1 MARTQSML
9 MRRFTWFLLGAV
21 TVHIFQI
28 IAKHRTVISSD
39 NSPKQ
44 HGTFRCLLNTNV
56 NLEISTL
63 RKVLINHIKES
74 KALDM
79 RKRLQ
84 KAGFKPSLLTLI
96 YKDGFKQKKRRTKL
110 PEGIDSIPMQ
120 GTCAVVGSAGI
131 LLNSSCGREIDEHDF
146 VFRGNLAQTI
156 GFEQDV
162 GSKIDMM
169 VLNEAASIESGLC
182 LTNTSNSCYRTLYE
196 TFKELHDTYIWISK
210 LNVEKNISYA
220 HNLVAGIKQNNLTVR
235 IVYSY
240 RGILPLV
247 TKFWKIRN
255 PSLGLIM
262 YTAAGS
268 MCRYVSLYGFYPF
281 YKSPSG
287 QPLKHHYYD
296 NRTLNYT
303 TNHHMPA
310 EYELLTSLNKN
321 RTIRLVSDRC
331 RIA

>member
-1 MARTQSML
+1 MARTQSIL

-44 HGTFRCLLNTNV
+44 HGSFRGLLNTNV

-63 RKVLINHIKES
+63 RRVLINHIKES
-74 KALDM
+74 KALGM

-96 YKDGFKQKKRRTKL
+96 YKDDFKQNENMTHL
-110 PEGIDSIPMQ
+110 PDGIDSIPMQ

-169 VLNEAASIESGLC
+169 VLNGAASIKSGLC
-182 LTNTSNSCYRTLYE
+182 LTNTSNSCYKTSYE

-210 LNVEKNISYA
+210 LNAEKNISYA

>member
-1 MARTQSML
+1 MS
-9 MRRFTWFLLGAV
+9 
-21 TVHIFQI
+21 
-28 IAKHRTVISSD
+28 
-39 NSPKQ
+39 
-44 HGTFRCLLNTNV
+44 
-56 NLEISTL
+56 
-63 RKVLINHIKES
+63 KVLNNHIKER
-74 KALDM
+74 KALRM

-96 YKDGFKQKKRRTKL
+96 YKDGFNQNESMTKL
-110 PEGIDSIPMQ
+110 PDGIDSIPMQ

-131 LLNSSCGREIDEHDF
+131 LLNSSCGREIDAHDF

-169 VLNEAASIESGLC
+169 VLNGAASIKSGLC
-182 LTNTSNSCYRTLYE
+182 LTNTSNSCYRTSYE

-210 LNVEKNISYA
+210 LNTATNISYA
-220 HNLVAGIKQNNLTVR
+220 HNLVEGIEQNNLTVR

-240 RGILPLV
+240 RGMLPLV
-247 TKFWKIRN
+247 KRSWKINN

-262 YTAAGS
+262 YTAAAT
-268 MCRYVSLYGFYPF
+268 MCRRVSLYGFYPF
-281 YKSPSG
+281 YELPNG

-310 EYELLTSLNKN
+310 EYKLFKSLNKS
-321 RTIRLVSDRC
+321 RAIRLVSDKC
-331 RIA
+331 RLKSS